1 MRTIAEGIN
10 LKDSMSIEEN
20 LTKMRSAGKKRIS
33 RKVSS
38 KDKVTEFESFEQKMS
53 IKLRNRCS
61 KLIKLIINNEPLPT
75 WWW

>member
-53 IKLRNRCS
+53 IKLRNR
-61 KLIKLIINNEPLPT
+61 
-75 WWW
+75 